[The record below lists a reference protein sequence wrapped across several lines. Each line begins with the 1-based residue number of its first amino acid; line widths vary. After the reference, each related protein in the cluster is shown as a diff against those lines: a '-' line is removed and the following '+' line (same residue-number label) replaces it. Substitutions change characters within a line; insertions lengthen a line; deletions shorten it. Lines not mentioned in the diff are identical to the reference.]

1 MNQIEQTWKAQG
13 YNDADIAKMSAV
25 MNHPDACKYALETR
39 DFEKAYQMTLPKE
52 ESQINL
58 NTWFSSFIDS
68 EPDDAKSLSIALTKF
83 ARFIQSQVDKSSDKW
98 FITHLGGFL
107 FNS

>member
-25 MNHPDACKYALETR
+25 MSHPEACKYALETR

-52 ESQINL
+52 ESSINL
-58 NTWFSSFIDS
+58 NEWFGSFIES
-68 EPDDAKSLSIALTKF
+68 QPDDAKSLSIALTKF
-83 ARFIQSQVDKSSDKW
+83 SRFVQSQVDKSSEK
-98 FITHLGGFL
+98 
-107 FNS
+107 